1 MRERFLRTLAGEA
14 TDTRPVWLMRQAGR
28 YLPEYRALRAQHSF
42 EEVCRDAAL
51 STQVTL
57 MPLARFDLDAAVI
70 FADLM
75 TPVAAL
81 GVDVRFAPGPVIER
95 PVRDAESLAALAEPR
110 GPIAPVV
117 AEVVRGA
124 RAALG
129 DRAAVLGFAGA
140 PWSIAAYL
148 VEGQGRKG
156 FPALRALARSSPAL
170 LGALQERLVDLVARY
185 LREQVEA
192 GAHAVQ
198 IFDTWSGLLDEH
210 AWREHVRPHLVKLL
224 ERTADLGVP
233 RIFFLQDAPHL
244 VDLAAGLPV
253 EALSVDWRVDLPT
266 LRRRLGP
273 GRVLQGNID
282 PSILLA
288 GPEATSYAVRA
299 LLAEMPA
306 RAHVVNLGHGL
317 LPDTP
322 VESVAAMV
330 QEVRAEIRR
339 PSPPR
344 VGNGNGDLRTPR
356 PIAREVTADLLR
368 THDREGPRYTSYPT
382 AVEFHDGVD
391 STVYEGLLAKA
402 DELSTEP
409 LSMYVHLPFCEERC
423 LYCGC
428 HVIITPHMERAEPY
442 LDLLRSE
449 IDLVAKRLP
458 HRRSIS
464 QLHLGGGTPTFF
476 RPDQLDEL
484 LHFWEERFTTT
495 PSAELAVEVDPRV
508 TTPAHLDTLA
518 AHGFNRVSMGVQDF
532 TPEVQRAI
540 GRVQSAEL
548 TAALIDHA
556 RRAGYRGINVD
567 LIYGLPHQRP
577 ETFEKAV
584 DTVIAMG
591 VDRAAVYSFAY
602 LPSMKT
608 HHQKIEESALP
619 DRETKFALFAVA
631 RERFLAA
638 GYESIGM
645 DHFARPDDELARARR
660 AHQLRRNFQGY
671 TVIPAPDV
679 IGLGISGIGD
689 VRGAYV
695 QNEKK
700 LSDYRDLLAAGRLP
714 VMRGILRSKDDEIR
728 SYLIHELMCNAR
740 VACHAV
746 ESRFGIDFRDYFA
759 EDLRRLAAPE
769 NEALVRIGP
778 DVIEA
783 TPVGELFLRNLA
795 LCFDR
800 YWREKHEGSQKPVFS
815 RTV

>member
-1 MRERFLRTLAGEA
+1 
-14 TDTRPVWLMRQAGR
+14 
-28 YLPEYRALRAQHSF
+28 
-42 EEVCRDAAL
+42 
-51 STQVTL
+51 

-81 GVDVRFAPGPVIER
+81 GVDVRFDPGPVVDR
-95 PVRDAESLAALAEPR
+95 PVRDAASLAALAEPT
-110 GPIAPVV
+110 GAIAPVV
-117 AEVVRGA
+117 AEVVRGTK
-124 RAALG
+124 AALG

-156 FPALRALARSSPAL
+156 FPAVRAMARSDPAL
-170 LGALQERLVDLVARY
+170 LDALQARLVDLVARY
-185 LREQVEA
+185 LAEQVAA
-192 GAHAVQ
+192 GADAVQ
-198 IFDTWSGLLDEH
+198 IFDTWSGLLDEQ
-210 AWREHVRPHLVKLL
+210 AWRRHVRPHLAALF

-244 VDLAAGLPV
+244 VDIAAVLPV
-253 EALSVDWRVDLPT
+253 EAVSVDWRVDLPA
-266 LRRRLGP
+266 LRRRVGP
-273 GRVLQGNID
+273 ARVLQGNVD
-282 PSILLA
+282 PSVLLA
-288 GPEATSYAVRA
+288 GPGATRQAVRA
-299 LLAEMPA
+299 LLAAMPA
-306 RAHVVNLGHGL
+306 RGHVVNLGHGL
-317 LPDTP
+317 LPETP
-322 VESVAAMV
+322 LESVAAFV
-330 QEVRAEIRR
+330 EEVRGEAPAARPLRR
-339 PSPPR
+339 ASAP
-344 VGNGNGDLRTPR
+344 GNGDGDAAGAPR
-356 PIAREVTADLLR
+356 PVAREVTADLLR

-382 AVEFHDGVD
+382 AVEFHEGVNSELYD
-391 STVYEGLLAKA
+391 GLLARA
-402 DELSTEP
+402 DALAAEP

-442 LDLLRSE
+442 LELLRQE
-449 IDLVAKRLP
+449 IDLVARRLP
-458 HRRSIS
+458 NRRRVS

-484 LHFWEERFTTT
+484 LAFWRERFSTT
-495 PSAELAVEVDPRV
+495 PGAELAVEVDPRV
-508 TTPAHLDTLA
+508 TTPAHLDVLA

-556 RRAGYRGINVD
+556 RRAGYTGINVD

-577 ETFEKAV
+577 ETFEKTV
-584 DTVIAMG
+584 ETVIGMG

-608 HHQKIEESALP
+608 HHQKLDETALP

-638 GYESIGM
+638 GYEAIGM

-660 AHQLRRNFQGY
+660 AHRLRRNFQGY

-679 IGLGISGIGD
+679 VGLGISGIGD
-689 VRGAYV
+689 VRGAFV

-700 LSDYRDLLAAGRLP
+700 LSGYRDMLAAGRLP
-714 VMRGILRSKDDEIR
+714 VMRGIVRTRDDEIR
-728 SYLIHELMCNAR
+728 SHVIHELMCNAR
-740 VACHAV
+740 VDTADAAA
-746 ESRFGIDFRDYFA
+746 RFGIDFERYFA
-759 EDLRRLAAPE
+759 EDLRRLRAPE
-769 NEALVRIGP
+769 NEALVTVRP
-778 DVIEA
+778 AVIEA

-795 LCFDR
+795 MCFDR
-800 YWREKHEGSQKPVFS
+800 FWREKHEGSQKPVFS